1 MQAAMQYRGGRG
13 TAQRKRSKQRTSWR
27 KKNCWKSFNERQHK
41 SAERL
46 GGASRRNSQH
56 EYPYS
61 LLRTLPLH
69 SSTKPKHTPWL
80 LMRAVV
86 AAVAVAALSPHSMA
100 FTFLA
105 QYNKIDS
112 QHASLSTTSTL
123 AASASSPG
131 TYLVLLLLLLLLLAA
146 LLVSFNSMALIHSFI
161 QRFATRRWSSNWRI
175 ISCMLL
181 VRFPDNVA
189 YE

>member
-1 MQAAMQYRGGRG
+1 MARRI
-13 TAQRKRSKQRTSWR
+13 RKRSKQRTSWR

-61 LLRTLPLH
+61 LLRTLPLP
-69 SSTKPKHTPWL
+69 SSSKPKHTPWL
-80 LMRAVV
+80 LMRTVV
-86 AAVAVAALSPHSMA
+86 AAVAVAVHVAVAYVVAVAAALSPHSMA

-161 QRFATRRWSSNWRI
+161 QRFATRR
-175 ISCMLL
+175 
-181 VRFPDNVA
+181 
-189 YE
+189 